1 LPTIDLFR
9 IRNRHFSQLQ
19 YDKNISQQLT
29 EQLEIFLQTILRD
42 EHMSSFE
49 LVYQF
54 LNPSI
59 VDNDR
64 QSSNLV
70 TAKNKLS
77 NSNNNSS
84 YVIYDDNQN

>member
-1 LPTIDLFR
+1 VR
-9 IRNRHFSQLQ
+9 HRHFSQLQ
-19 YDKNISQQLT
+19 YDKNASRQLAD
-29 EQLEIFLQTILRD
+29 QLEIFLQTILHD

-70 TAKNKLS
+70 PVKQKQT
-77 NSNNNSS
+77 NSNKNLS
-84 YVIYDDNQN
+84 